1 MPFCYLFSGQG
12 GGRRGWVVK
21 HKFGQSFVAAHSL
34 CNGANP
40 NIKYPVMYIYINN
53 KIVAEFAMTVI

>member
-1 MPFCYLFSGQG
+1 M
-12 GGRRGWVVK
+12 GRQTQIRSV
-21 HKFGQSFVAAHSL
+21 VAAHSL

-40 NIKYPVMYIYINN
+40 NIKYSVMNIYINN